1 MHQDKVAFLFGEL
14 PDWADPDDPDDRD
27 ALISLQFSAQQA
39 GGDDGEDDAYG
50 DDGTDDD
57 EDKDSPDQLR
67 AAFRSA
73 VANQIANDDPPD
85 VWATA
90 QRLLA
95 MGLDREMVLGELVMA
110 MIPQFQAALDSEGP
124 YDLDAY
130 RAALASLPLANPA
143 DIAEALTLV
152 VRESQPIVAEE
163 LLSRAAAR
171 LSVPVEQEPHKSM
184 FEHLL
189 DRAIEDGSLDYVS
202 DDMVVEPATL
212 FVGTVLTHRLT
223 EAERSGAY
231 LEAGVDLVSFEDEEA
246 LRGPGGATLE
256 FSWRESLGFV
266 WAGPEGWLEPFPAGA
281 VVAAGYGEEGTSVEV
296 LDNQPT
302 VDPSA
307 VATLRAAYD
316 EAVREVGL
324 PVSTQEL
331 LMEMVARDR
340 RLFAAPQ
347 APISE
352 LVEAAGLERRGD
364 QVAHGPEI
372 WRNAEEQERDSRVL
386 ERTENLDE
394 AKSVLTVVGLFDQ
407 GEWPE
412 SAPLRDAMLS
422 MKASLVAEV
431 VADEL
436 LERGFGDD
444 ETSTERSVAVTA
456 FAQRLLGVARRPAEV
471 AVARWLMAMAAEHSG
486 DPVEAEA
493 HLQLAVE
500 ADADWPPAVE
510 RLAWYLSDKGDA
522 SAAVRLWRRL
532 GADRANEE
540 LDNVESFATPPVADL
555 GRNEPC
561 WCGSGRKFKLCHL
574 GRTGLPPL
582 PERVAWLAWKAVS
595 YLRHQGA
602 RVTHDMALA
611 GSARTGGDLS
621 EEAMEKAFGDP
632 VLLDFLLTEGGWFEQ
647 FLEERG
653 SLLPDDEVLLA
664 TSWTLVDRTVYEV
677 TDVQPGVGV
686 TVKDLRDAEDT
697 EVRAPGFS
705 SQAVPGM
712 LICARAVPDGE
723 GHQFVGALFNVAVG
737 DEAALLNLLDRGDPE
752 ELAAWVGRLE
762 RPPAARD
769 AGDES
774 PPGVHRGALVRRA
787 HCRPGRDDPSRGR
800 GRPCQAR
807 SARQVAGPVRT
818 HGSRDAPRLRRDAVG
833 SAPANARPLA
843 ELSDQQALRPGSQ
856 PAAHRQGVSWKSV
869 GPAWARHP
877 IRRRRARPGAR
888 RGPGAT
894 PRSRTGSRSC
904 SAPTPRRQAPRR
916 CALRVPKR
924 VCGQHPP
931 GGPPPTRR
939 AGGHRG

>member
-1 MHQDKVAFLFGEL
+1 VHQDKVAFLFGEL

-39 GGDDGEDDAYG
+39 GGGNGEDDDYS

-57 EDKDSPDQLR
+57 GDKDSPDQLR

-73 VANQIANDDPPD
+73 VANQVANDDPPD

-110 MIPQFQAALDSEGP
+110 MIPQFQAALDNEGP

-143 DIAEALTLV
+143 DIAEALLLV
-152 VRESQPIVAEE
+152 VRESQPIVVEE

-189 DRAIEDGSLDYVS
+189 DRAIEDGSLDYLS
-202 DDMVVEPATL
+202 DDMVVEPASL

-296 LDNQPT
+296 LDSQPT

-386 ERTENLDE
+386 ERTESLDE
-394 AKSVLTVVGLFDQ
+394 AKSVLTVIGLFDQ

-456 FAQRLLGVARRPAEV
+456 FAQRLLGVARKPAEV

-500 ADADWPPAVE
+500 ADDWPPAVE

-522 SAAVRLWRRL
+522 RAAVRLWRRL
-532 GADRANEE
+532 GADRASEE
-540 LDNVESFATPPVADL
+540 LGNVESFATPPVANL

-621 EEAMEKAFGDP
+621 EEAMERAFGDP

-677 TDVQPGVGV
+677 LDVQPGVGV

-697 EVRAPGFS
+697 EVRARGFS
-705 SQAVPGM
+705 NQAVPGM

-769 AGDES
+769 AGDEPLQAS
-774 PPGVHRGALVRRA
+774 TEGRWCDEPVAALGGMTPREAAADPARREALGRLLAQFERTGA
-787 HCRPGRDDPSRGR
+787 
-800 GRPCQAR
+800 GRPQGA
-807 SARQVAGPVRT
+807 VAMRP
-818 HGSRDAPRLRRDAVG
+818 ARLREMLG
-833 SAPANARPLA
+833 
-843 ELSDQQALRPGSQ
+843 LSPD
-856 PAAHRQGVSWKSV
+856 
-869 GPAWARHP
+869 
-877 IRRRRARPGAR
+877 
-888 RGPGAT
+888 
-894 PRSRTGSRSC
+894 
-904 SAPTPRRQAPRR
+904 
-916 CALRVPKR
+916 
-924 VCGQHPP
+924 
-931 GGPPPTRR
+931 
-939 AGGHRG
+939 

>member
-1 MHQDKVAFLFGEL
+1 MGEVLHGLPSSHRTGPTTFPRRPGNLSVVRTHVVTSAVIRAGLAGLLTTGSLLLTVVPVARAATFDSQPVLGFQQGISCLTSRLCVIVGYNNEGIGDVVRVHDGVPAPGTAIAGSKALYSVSCAESAGCAAIGVTSNGASPVVVTLNSSGSVVGSKVLSVAPGVSLTRIACVTPGNCVLSGVDVFASPETLEVAHWDGSALSVHKTAGPAGATDPTLEGLSCSGAACVAVGSAFKGANSDGLVLSIADGKPAQLRVAAGDSIYGASCVSTTLCYGAGFNRSGGVVLTIDHGPADCHRPSRRPLRHCLPLPGLLGRGREAGTARRPRQGCLLRDAGPRALGSPRSGPTRAGERWLHQRGPVRRIFRRSGGSPGQGIRGHHLRLSAPLGAQPTARRGLRCVPVHQDKVAFLFGEL

-50 DDGTDDD
+50 GDGTDDD

-324 PVSTQEL
+324 PVSTQE
-331 LMEMVARDR
+331 
-340 RLFAAPQ
+340 Q
-347 APISE
+347 Y
-352 LVEAAGLERRGD
+352 
-364 QVAHGPEI
+364 
-372 WRNAEEQERDSRVL
+372 
-386 ERTENLDE
+386 DE
-394 AKSVLTVVGLFDQ
+394 
-407 GEWPE
+407 
-412 SAPLRDAMLS
+412 
-422 MKASLVAEV
+422 
-431 VADEL
+431 
-436 LERGFGDD
+436 
-444 ETSTERSVAVTA
+444 
-456 FAQRLLGVARRPAEV
+456 
-471 AVARWLMAMAAEHSG
+471 
-486 DPVEAEA
+486 
-493 HLQLAVE
+493 
-500 ADADWPPAVE
+500 
-510 RLAWYLSDKGDA
+510 
-522 SAAVRLWRRL
+522 
-532 GADRANEE
+532 
-540 LDNVESFATPPVADL
+540 
-555 GRNEPC
+555 
-561 WCGSGRKFKLCHL
+561 
-574 GRTGLPPL
+574 
-582 PERVAWLAWKAVS
+582 
-595 YLRHQGA
+595 
-602 RVTHDMALA
+602 
-611 GSARTGGDLS
+611 
-621 EEAMEKAFGDP
+621 
-632 VLLDFLLTEGGWFEQ
+632 
-647 FLEERG
+647 
-653 SLLPDDEVLLA
+653 
-664 TSWTLVDRTVYEV
+664 
-677 TDVQPGVGV
+677 
-686 TVKDLRDAEDT
+686 
-697 EVRAPGFS
+697 
-705 SQAVPGM
+705 
-712 LICARAVPDGE
+712 
-723 GHQFVGALFNVAVG
+723 
-737 DEAALLNLLDRGDPE
+737 
-752 ELAAWVGRLE
+752 
-762 RPPAARD
+762 
-769 AGDES
+769 
-774 PPGVHRGALVRRA
+774 
-787 HCRPGRDDPSRGR
+787 
-800 GRPCQAR
+800 
-807 SARQVAGPVRT
+807 
-818 HGSRDAPRLRRDAVG
+818 
-833 SAPANARPLA
+833 
-843 ELSDQQALRPGSQ
+843 
-856 PAAHRQGVSWKSV
+856 
-869 GPAWARHP
+869 
-877 IRRRRARPGAR
+877 
-888 RGPGAT
+888 
-894 PRSRTGSRSC
+894 
-904 SAPTPRRQAPRR
+904 
-916 CALRVPKR
+916 
-924 VCGQHPP
+924 
-931 GGPPPTRR
+931 
-939 AGGHRG
+939 